1 MSMRPRIRT
10 RRQRRTVQG
19 FLLVDVIIGMF
30 FLVMTTLSLMSLF
43 PVIKKGEQTSTEESK
58 AIQMCNRMIEHIQML
73 GADDINITNLTAL
86 NLVDAGQSSQPLSF
100 THIPLDEASRYSPHQ
115 VLRDANGSIT
125 YSTITGGSVR
135 VLVTLQYTSD
145 TGATKTIRTGTVVGG
160 FR

>member
-1 MSMRPRIRT
+1 MIMRLRNKTRRPRRS
-10 RRQRRTVQG
+10 VQG

-30 FLVMTTLSLMSLF
+30 FLVMTTLALMSLF

-86 NLVDAGQSSQPLSF
+86 NLIDAGQTSQPLSF
-100 THIPLDEASRYSPHQ
+100 AHVPLDEAARYSPAQ
-115 VLRDANGSIT
+115 VLRNPTATIT
-125 YSTITGGSVR
+125 YGTVTGGSVR
-135 VLVTLQYTSD
+135 VRVTMQYTSD
-145 TGATKTIRTGTVVGG
+145 TGQTKTIRTGTIVGA